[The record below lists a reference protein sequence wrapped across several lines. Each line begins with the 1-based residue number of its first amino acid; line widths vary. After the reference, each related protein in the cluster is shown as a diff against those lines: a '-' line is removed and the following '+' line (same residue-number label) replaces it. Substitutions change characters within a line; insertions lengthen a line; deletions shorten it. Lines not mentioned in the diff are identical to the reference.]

1 MQRSKFKVS
10 NEILPILLSF
20 EELCKNYNEM
30 HKNSE
35 FVVNMLNLTL
45 EKIPIDDDIK
55 LAYLFLLNK

>member
-1 MQRSKFKVS
+1 
-10 NEILPILLSF
+10 
-20 EELCKNYNEM
+20 M